1 MSSKPVLVFQAPI
14 ATRSGYGERSR
25 DLVRALIALDKY
37 DIKIVSTRWG
47 NTPMNALTDLDNDIV
62 SRLLMTQL
70 SEQPDIYMQVT
81 VPNEFQRIGKFNI
94 GVTAGIETNMC
105 DPSWIEGCNRM
116 DLILAS
122 STHAKQVFEI
132 SVFDK
137 LDSKTKQKI
146 GELKLEKPIEVLF
159 EGVRLDKF
167 KKEYSKQPEIEN
179 TFSNIKEDF
188 NFLFVGHWLPGA
200 FGEDRKNVSGLIKS
214 FYEAFKN
221 KSNAPGLILKT
232 TAGTPSIMDRDEIIK
247 RINTIKES
255 MDTKLLP
262 NVYLIHGDL
271 TEEEMN
277 DVYNHPKVK
286 THVSFTKGEGFGRP
300 LIEAALTNKPILV
313 SNWSGHLDFLSSE
326 TSVLVGGKLT
336 KIHPSTVWK
345 GVLNE
350 GAEWFTIDYGQA
362 IAFMKDI
369 FSDYKKYTEKS
380 RKTYHHIK
388 TNFSF
393 DAMKDKLNTI
403 LESKSPSFPKL
414 STLTLPKLQK
424 PNQETTPPS
433 IQLPKLKKIEAR

>member
-1 MSSKPVLVFQAPI
+1 MESKKPVLVFQAPI

-47 NTPMNALTDLDNDIV
+47 NTPMNALTEKDSDIL
-62 SRLLMTQL
+62 SRLLMSNL
-70 SEQPDIYMQVT
+70 SEQPEIFMQVT
-81 VPNEFQRIGKFNI
+81 VPNEFQKIGKFNI
-94 GVTAGIETNMC
+94 GVTAGIETNLC

-116 DLILAS
+116 DLILTS
-122 STHAKQVFEI
+122 SNHAKRVFEI

-137 LDSKTKQKI
+137 LDSKSKQKI
-146 GELKLEKPIEVLF
+146 GELKLEKPVEVLF
-159 EGVRLDKF
+159 EGIRLDKF
-167 KKEYSKQPEIEN
+167 KKEYTKELEVEN
-179 TFSNIKEDF
+179 IFSNIKEDF
-188 NFLFVGHWLPGA
+188 NFLFVGHWLPGS

-232 TAGTPSIMDRDEIIK
+232 TAGTPSIMDRDEIIN
-247 RINTIKES
+247 RINTIKDS

-262 NVYLIHGDL
+262 NIYLIHGDL
-271 TEEEMN
+271 SEEEMN
-277 DVYNHPKVK
+277 DVYNHSKVK
-286 THVSFTKGEGFGRP
+286 AHVSFTKGEGFGRP
-300 LIEAALTNKPILV
+300 LIEAALTNKPIIV
-313 SNWSGHLDFLSSE
+313 SNWSGHLDFLNSE

-336 KIHPSTVWK
+336 KVHPSSVWK

-350 GAEWFTIDYGQA
+350 DAEWFTIDYGQA
-362 IAFMKDI
+362 IGFMRDV
-369 FSDYKKYTEKS
+369 FDDYKKYTEKS

-393 DAMKDKLNTI
+393 DVMKDKLNAI
-403 LESKSPSFPKL
+403 LESRLPAFPKL

-424 PNQETTPPS
+424 PNTESQPTA
-433 IQLPKLKKIEAR
+433 IQLPKLKKVEV